1 VYSNNKKEKR
11 GMVLRTEKAQA
22 LYVALAKNS
31 RFYKLTSRRKGE
43 KTTQNKTNTK
53 NSKTQEAHKA

>member
-1 VYSNNKKEKR
+1 
-11 GMVLRTEKAQA
+11 MVLRTEKAQA

-31 RFYKLTSRRKGE
+31 RFYKLTRRRKGE

>member
-1 VYSNNKKEKR
+1 
-11 GMVLRTEKAQA
+11 MVLRTEKPQA
-22 LYVALAKNS
+22 LYVALEKKNS

-53 NSKTQEAHKA
+53 NSKTQEARKA